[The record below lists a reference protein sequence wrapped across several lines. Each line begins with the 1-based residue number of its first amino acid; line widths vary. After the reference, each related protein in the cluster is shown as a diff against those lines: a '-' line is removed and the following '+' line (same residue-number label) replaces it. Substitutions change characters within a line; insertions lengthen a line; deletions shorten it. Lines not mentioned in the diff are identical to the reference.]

1 MKKYRVLLITHQL
14 LLSVIYAAAVDHDS
28 EPGMETIAKLDHGKL
43 PKTDAQVHNPGG
55 PPGGPAL
62 MEFETE
68 GMPKQPILDVPV
80 PMEAS
85 DSGASL
91 ANQLLAQAVVEQEE
105 KAEECDADF
114 SLKNPRK
121 SMRLSAEIEAADLR
135 PFAPKSVDGYIRFF
149 FLDDLATEIG
159 RLPFSKLR
167 RSARTGISDDIP
179 IPSKKF
185 AIAYDFRSAKDEPL
199 SSLHWICNSVRNKDG
214 FISPVGIYE
223 EEIEEK
229 GKKQKI
235 KIRNKLGAI
244 RLKAFIGGQSK
255 EDPFIRMGLV
265 ACKYSEGK
273 PLLKPVE
280 KQELA
285 PEKTMFDD
293 VALITEAIQKYGK
306 KIKDE
311 VAVVDPGESTLGSN
325 NYASFNQKEIE
336 LPDYSIAIA
345 GEYIRLAQQKYNK
358 IVCKADAP
366 KLIALFRNY
375 GVVTRATADE
385 LADYLGLK

>member
-62 MEFETE
+62 MEFEME
-68 GMPKQPILDVPV
+68 GMPKQPIPDVPV

-85 DSGASL
+85 DPGASL
-91 ANQLLAQAVVEQEE
+91 ANELLAQSVVEQEE
-105 KAEECDADF
+105 KAEEFDEDL

-121 SMRLSAEIEAADLR
+121 TMRLSVEIEAADLR
-135 PFAPKSVDGYIRFF
+135 PFAPKSDGGYIRFF

-159 RLPFSKLR
+159 KLPFSKLR
-167 RSARTGISDDIP
+167 KSARISISDDIP

-185 AIAYDFRSAKDEPL
+185 VIAYDFRSAKDEPL
-199 SSLHWICNSVRNKDG
+199 SGMHWTCNSVHNKEG
-214 FISPVGIYE
+214 ILNPFGIYKE
-223 EEIEEK
+223 EEERI
-229 GKKQKI
+229 
-235 KIRNKLGAI
+235 IRNKINAV

-265 ACKYSEGK
+265 APRYSDGK
-273 PLLKPVE
+273 PILKPVE

-306 KIKDE
+306 KNKAE
-311 VAVVDPGESTLGSN
+311 VAVVDPGESILGSN
-325 NYASFNQKEIE
+325 NYMSFGQAQAVE
-336 LPDYSIAIA
+336 LPDYSVTIA
-345 GEYIRLAQQKYNK
+345 GEYIMLAQKKYNK
-358 IVCKADAP
+358 IVTKADAP

-385 LADYLGLK
+385 LAEYLGLQ

>member
-28 EPGMETIAKLDHGKL
+28 EPGMETIAKLDNAKL
-43 PKTDAQVHNPGG
+43 PKTDSQVNNPGG

-62 MEFETE
+62 MEFEME

-85 DSGASL
+85 DPGATL
-91 ANQLLAQAVVEQEE
+91 ANELLAQAVVEQEE
-105 KAEECDADF
+105 KAEEFDYDL
-114 SLKNPRK
+114 SLENPRK
-121 SMRLSAEIEAADLR
+121 TMRLSAEIEVADLR
-135 PFAPKSVDGYIRFF
+135 PFAPKSDGGYIRFF

-159 RLPFSKLR
+159 KLPFSKLR
-167 RSARTGISDDIP
+167 KSARIGISDDIL

-199 SSLHWICNSVRNKDG
+199 SGMHWTCNSVHNKEG
-214 FISPVGIYE
+214 ILNPFGIYE
-223 EEIEEK
+223 EDEVGNK
-229 GKKQKI
+229 NKKR
-235 KIRNKLGAI
+235 KIRNKINAV

-265 ACKYSEGK
+265 APRYSDGK
-273 PLLKPVE
+273 PILKPVE

-306 KIKDE
+306 RNKAE
-311 VAVVDPGESTLGSN
+311 VAVVDPGESILGSN
-325 NYASFNQKEIE
+325 NYAPLRHAQEIG
-336 LPDYSIAIA
+336 LPDYSVTIA
-345 GEYIRLAQQKYNK
+345 GEYIMLAQKKYNK
-358 IVCKADAP
+358 IVTKADAP

-385 LADYLGLK
+385 LAEYLGLQ